1 MIELFTDYWVNANEV
16 TLVTLEKDK
25 DIKDRYHL
33 EVHFK
38 NTKVSKWSVKGESA
52 ERIRNNVG
60 IKFPR
65 Y

>member
-1 MIELFTDYWVNANEV
+1 MIELFPDYWVNVHEV

-25 DIKDRYHL
+25 DVKDRYHL
-33 EVHFK
+33 EVYFK
-38 NTKVSKWSVKGESA
+38 NGSLSKWIVTEESA

-60 IKFPR
+60 IKFPS